1 MLSEPRDRVLAVVAS
16 ADYNGIDFVEIAGP
30 RALVVHFLN
39 QVTVVDPALTA
50 SITGGASVPT
60 VALQP
65 ITAADWTTDA
75 EGRPLLTLTALAA
88 ATEPAAQRLA
98 DSGLRVVLCGRR
110 EHLLREAARDI
121 ADVSGSEVRCVVG
134 DLAGFCFAS
143 ADY

>member
-39 QVTVVDPALTA
+39 QVTVADPALTA
-50 SITGGASVPT
+50 SITGGDSVPT

-75 EGRPLLTLTALAA
+75 EAF
-88 ATEPAAQRLA
+88 A
-98 DSGLRVVLCGRR
+98 DSDGVGGRR
-110 EHLLREAARDI
+110 FLQLHAHAFSAEAGPDPR
-121 ADVSGSEVRCVVG
+121 
-134 DLAGFCFAS
+134 
-143 ADY
+143 